1 MCNTFALF
9 FPCNTFVSPIPLCLA
24 ISPIHNTLCRMSAKK
39 GVSVISECGLC
50 GVEFTDMSDR
60 RAACH
65 VLGVPGQ
72 GIAKCEH
79 RADLDEDTRLE
90 LMDCCLAVKAWA
102 ARGAGGPSPIA
113 GGGEVNP
120 NCPPVFTPSPQALRS
135 QADAKEPST
144 KRKLKSTNLD
154 EMFAGCEQEV

>member
-1 MCNTFALF
+1 MRVRW
-9 FPCNTFVSPIPLCLA
+9 VSELNDVCFRCVRSRLKKNHPNPKKMPKVSKMLIVRSIYRTRTVP
-24 ISPIHNTLCRMSAKK
+24 NDNAKK

-50 GVEFTDMSDR
+50 GVEFTDLSDR

-90 LMDCCLAVKAWA
+90 LMDCCQAVKAWA
-102 ARGAGGPSPIA
+102 ARGDGGPSPIA
-113 GGGEVNP
+113 GGGEMNP
-120 NCPPVFTPSPQALRS
+120 N
-135 QADAKEPST
+135 
-144 KRKLKSTNLD
+144 
-154 EMFAGCEQEV
+154 